1 MRDLQASPGFRVYLT
16 LFAHLVTHGGG
27 SLPSCW
33 TGISHVNTGVPR
45 DDSVTNAMRVS
56 AYQLTEHVT
65 GQYPHANGSFST
77 GVPRGKSATSASC
90 VAAYRMTAEG
100 ATPAGMLVPPR
111 DRLKVLSVVR
121 ALADANG
128 FITGAP

>member
-1 MRDLQASPGFRVYLT
+1 M
-16 LFAHLVTHGGG
+16 
-27 SLPSCW
+27 PSCW
-33 TGISHVNTGVPR
+33 LSISHVNTGVPR
-45 DDSVTNAMRVS
+45 DESVTSAMRVS

-65 GQYPHANGSFST
+65 DQDPHGRRARFPT
-77 GVPRGKSATSASC
+77 GVPRGKSAASASC

-121 ALADANG
+121 ALADADG